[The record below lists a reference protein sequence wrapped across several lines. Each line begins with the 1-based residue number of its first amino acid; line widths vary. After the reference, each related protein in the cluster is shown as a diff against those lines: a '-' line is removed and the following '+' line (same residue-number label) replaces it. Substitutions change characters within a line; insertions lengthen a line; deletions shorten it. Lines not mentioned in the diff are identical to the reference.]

1 MIYVTGDLHGSS
13 QQLFERE
20 ERMEL
25 RTKNDILIVAGDF
38 GFIWKNDFAE
48 KLILD
53 VLSYKP
59 YTLCFIDGN
68 HENFPAIYKYPEE
81 EWNGGKVHK
90 IRDNVLHLQ
99 RGQVFEIE
107 GKKIYTFGGALS
119 TDRFF
124 HKKDVSYWDEEIP
137 SPEEIEEGRR
147 NLAKHNNCVDY
158 IITHTL
164 PSSVKTLMNFPPQET
179 DEDKPFTDFLDEVR
193 VNVTYKKWYAGH
205 FHMNAYANYSDN
217 IKILYEGCDELI

>member
-13 QQLFERE
+13 QQLFDRE
-20 ERMEL
+20 ERMQLGEGD
-25 RTKNDILIVAGDF
+25 TLIVAGDF
-38 GFIWKNDFAE
+38 GFLFRNDFAE

-53 VLSYKP
+53 VLSYKA
-59 YTLCFIDGN
+59 YTICFVDGN
-68 HENFPAIYKYPEE
+68 HENFPAIYKYPVIED
-81 EWNGGKVHK
+81 WNGGKVHK
-90 IRDNVLHLQ
+90 IRENIFHLQ
-99 RGQVFEIE
+99 RGQIFEIE
-107 GKKIYTFGGALS
+107 GKKIFTFGGALS

-124 HKKDVSYWDEEIP
+124 HEKDVSYWDEEIP
-137 SPEEIEEGRR
+137 SAVEIQEGKR
-147 NLAKHNNCVDY
+147 NYKKHNYSVDY

-164 PSSVKTLMNFPPQET
+164 PSSVKTLMGFPPKET

-193 VNVTYKKWYAGH
+193 VNVSYKKWYAGH

>member
-20 ERMEL
+20 ERMKL
-25 RTKNDILIVAGDF
+25 GAGDVLIVAGDV
-38 GFIWKNDFAE
+38 GFIWRDDFAE

-53 VLSYKP
+53 VLSYKA

-90 IRDNVLHLQ
+90 IRDNVLHFQ

-107 GKKIYTFGGALS
+107 GKKYRVGDRIGCALGHGAL
-119 TDRFF
+119 DQ
-124 HKKDVSYWDEEIP
+124 
-137 SPEEIEEGRR
+137 
-147 NLAKHNNCVDY
+147 L
-158 IITHTL
+158 
-164 PSSVKTLMNFPPQET
+164 
-179 DEDKPFTDFLDEVR
+179 
-193 VNVTYKKWYAGH
+193 
-205 FHMNAYANYSDN
+205 SDPVA
-217 IKILYEGCDELI
+217 